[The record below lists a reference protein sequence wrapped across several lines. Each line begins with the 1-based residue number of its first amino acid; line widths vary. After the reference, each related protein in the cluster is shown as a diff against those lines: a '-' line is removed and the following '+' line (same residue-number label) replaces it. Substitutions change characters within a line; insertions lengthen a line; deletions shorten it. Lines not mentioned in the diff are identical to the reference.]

1 MGNVTTCLFKDQ
13 AEKTQ
18 LFLFL
23 FFFFRRPDSHSR
35 SRKTDK
41 ELYTNL
47 PPNLSLLSIIQPG
60 TEQLRVK
67 VGLEK
72 LLFLSCIH
80 VPPWLAKAEKSKLFS
95 KSHQSVRQ
103 ASESPMKVSHLRDLT
118 STGNGIG
125 VTPFVLF
132 VVHTTPLPIPHVS
145 SSLSPL
151 RG

>member
-1 MGNVTTCLFKDQ
+1 MTETWGMSPLVCL
-13 AEKTQ
+13 KTRLKKQ
-18 LFLFL
+18 GY

-41 ELYTNL
+41 ELYINL

-60 TEQLRVK
+60 TEQLRAK

-118 STGNGIG
+118 PTGNGIG
-125 VTPFVLF
+125 VIPFVLL
-132 VVHTTPLPIPHVS
+132 VVHTTPLPIPRFS